1 MGRDLIVVIIILI
14 DGFKYS
20 QYSTGEKI
28 KGRAAVRSEGASA
41 PHEVPHSI
49 YDWTFSISIED
60 KNIDMQK
67 TEFY

>member
-49 YDWTFSISIED
+49 YD
-60 KNIDMQK
+60 
-67 TEFY
+67 